1 METEVRSDTLN
12 FAIAGLGAAAMDL
25 DMRILAEKPASR
37 SIYLRILT
45 LIQALLTAP
54 RSIE

>member
-1 METEVRSDTLN
+1 MLN
-12 FAIAGLGAAAMDL
+12 FAIAGFDAAAMDL
-25 DMRILAEKPASR
+25 ETRILTEKPASR
-37 SIYLRILT
+37 SIYLRIFT

>member
-1 METEVRSDTLN
+1 MGTDVRSDGLN
-12 FAIAGLGAAAMDL
+12 FAIAGFDATAMDL
-25 DMRILAEKPASR
+25 DTRIFAEKPVSII
-37 SIYLRILT
+37 IYLRIFT